1 MLRAATRPWTRQTSR
16 QLLHSKSQQQTATRL
31 RRLVGVSLQNGR
43 QQDKL
48 LRRLSALWERRPAA
62 ERGDFCRSLAAF
74 GTSDDA
80 VAHAADL
87 IEEARTLDAGAR
99 EAALLEARAA
109 LKPAYEALAE
119 GLAESAGGARLLL
132 EIRVAA
138 LALARREPPV
148 AALEAHL
155 RAVLAARFAPCS
167 LRLDRVSWTGTPP
180 PVLERVVAA
189 EAVHAIDDWPALKQR
204 LGRNR
209 RVFTL
214 SHAALGGEPLAV
226 VEVALGGEVAAP
238 IQGLLAEDTWA
249 ASETPAVSSAFA
261 SGGGPPPDA
270 EDPRCAIF
278 YSISATQPGLAG
290 VDVGARL
297 IRGAAATLAS
307 EHRSLK
313 RFVTLSPIPGF
324 RRWLEAEAPRD
335 VVDAAAAAAA
345 AAGDAAT
352 TANGAKVD
360 DALFRRLAPWCA
372 RYVLDERRKRPHL
385 AAAGALDAVA
395 HFHLGNGARFAGLSW
410 RGDVSDAGLRRS
422 FGLMAHYEYDLAALD
437 ARAQAYA
444 DSGEPGVRAG
454 ARDMLA

>member
-1 MLRAATRPWTRQTSR
+1 MANPRDIERPPARQAAAAVVGA
-16 QLLHSKSQQQTATRL
+16 LGAAAGGGA
-31 RRLVGVSLQNGR
+31 RRL
-43 QQDKL
+43 
-48 LRRLSALWERRPAA
+48 
-62 ERGDFCRSLAAF
+62 CRSLAAF

-80 VAHAADL
+80 VARAADL
-87 IEEARTLDAGAR
+87 IEEARTIDTGAR
-99 EAALLEARAA
+99 EAALLARAA
-109 LKPAYEALAE
+109 LKPSYEALAE

-209 RVFTL
+209 RV
-214 SHAALGGEPLAV
+214 HAVARALGGEPLAV
-226 VEVALGGEVAAP
+226 VEVALGGEVAAS

-249 ASETPAVSSAFA
+249 ASETPR
-261 SGGGPPPDA
+261 
-270 EDPRCAIF
+270 PR
-278 YSISATQPGLAG
+278 
-290 VDVGARL
+290 
-297 IRGAAATLAS
+297 
-307 EHRSLK
+307 
-313 RFVTLSPIPGF
+313 
-324 RRWLEAEAPRD
+324 RRDL
-335 VVDAAAAAAA
+335 VDAAAAAAA

-352 TANGAKVD
+352 TANGARVD
-360 DALFRRLAPWCA
+360 DALFRRLAPC
-372 RYVLDERRKRPHL
+372 
-385 AAAGALDAVA
+385 
-395 HFHLGNGARFAGLSW
+395 
-410 RGDVSDAGLRRS
+410 

-437 ARAQAYA
+437 ARAQADA

-454 ARDMLA
+454 ARDALA

>member
-16 QLLHSKSQQQTATRL
+16 KLLHSKSQQQTATRL

-80 VAHAADL
+80 VARAADL
-87 IEEARTLDAGAR
+87 IEEARTIDAGAR

-109 LKPAYEALAE
+109 LKPSYEALAE

-226 VEVALGGEVAAP
+226 VEVALGGEVAAS

-270 EDPRCAIF
+270 AEPTCAIF
-278 YSISATQPGLAG
+278 YSISATQPGLVG
-290 VDVGARL
+290 IDVGARL
-297 IRGAAATLAS
+297 IRGAAATLAG
-307 EHRSLK
+307 EHR
-313 RFVTLSPIPGF
+313 
-324 RRWLEAEAPRD
+324 RRRD
-335 VVDAAAAAAA
+335 LVDAAAAAAA

-352 TANGAKVD
+352 TANGARVD

-372 RYVLDERRKRPHL
+372 RYVLDEAAEAAAPR
-385 AAAGALDAVA
+385 AAGALDAVA

-410 RGDVSDAGLRRS
+410 RGDVPTRASGAASASWPTTSATSRPSTRGPRR
-422 FGLMAHYEYDLAALD
+422 
-437 ARAQAYA
+437 RA

-454 ARDMLA
+454 ARAALA

>member
-1 MLRAATRPWTRQTSR
+1 
-16 QLLHSKSQQQTATRL
+16 
-31 RRLVGVSLQNGR
+31 
-43 QQDKL
+43 
-48 LRRLSALWERRPAA
+48 
-62 ERGDFCRSLAAF
+62 
-74 GTSDDA
+74 
-80 VAHAADL
+80 
-87 IEEARTLDAGAR
+87 
-99 EAALLEARAA
+99 
-109 LKPAYEALAE
+109 
-119 GLAESAGGARLLL
+119 GARLLL

-226 VEVALGGEVAAP
+226 VEVALGGEVAAS

-249 ASETPAVSSAFA
+249 ASETPAE
-261 SGGGPPPDA
+261 PT
-270 EDPRCAIF
+270 CAIF

-307 EHRSLK
+307 EHRTLK

-335 VVDAAAAAAA
+335 LVDAAAAAAA

-352 TANGAKVD
+352 TANGARVD

-437 ARAQAYA
+437 ARAQAY
-444 DSGEPGVRAG
+444 
-454 ARDMLA
+454 

>member
-1 MLRAATRPWTRQTSR
+1 MLRARAVATRPWTRQTSR
-16 QLLHSKSQQQTATRL
+16 KLLHSKSQQQTATRL

-62 ERGDFCRSLAAF
+62 ERGDFAGASRPLGRATTPSR
-74 GTSDDA
+74 
-80 VAHAADL
+80 AADL
-87 IEEARTLDAGAR
+87 IEEARTHIAGAR

-109 LKPAYEALAE
+109 LKPSYEALAE
-119 GLAESAGGARLLL
+119 GLAD
-132 EIRVAA
+132 
-138 LALARREPPV
+138 
-148 AALEAHL
+148 
-155 RAVLAARFAPCS
+155 

-226 VEVALGGEVAAP
+226 VEVALGGEVAAS

-270 EDPRCAIF
+270 EEPTCAIF

-307 EHRSLK
+307 EHRTLK
-313 RFVTLSPIPGF
+313 RFVTLSPIP
-324 RRWLEAEAPRD
+324 
-335 VVDAAAAAAA
+335 
-345 AAGDAAT
+345 
-352 TANGAKVD
+352 
-360 DALFRRLAPWCA
+360 
-372 RYVLDERRKRPHL
+372 
-385 AAAGALDAVA
+385 AGAGSRPRRRATWSTPPPPRPRPRA
-395 HFHLGNGARFAGLSW
+395 TRRRRPTARGSTTRSSGGSRPGARTRAS
-410 RGDVSDAGLRRS
+410 RAS
-422 FGLMAHYEYDLAALD
+422 
-437 ARAQAYA
+437 ARA
-444 DSGEPGVRAG
+444 RG
-454 ARDMLA
+454 ALA